1 MAHSDIGQ
9 LSTAKGGYEAQGPG
23 RGDLH
28 GDVGYLD
35 REHALSSTR
44 RTGKKEKIEQ
54 KEASPQ
60 TIVVEQWICFVLG
73 FACVAFGTWGTFM
86 KPGLDALSASIAWMG
101 SLYVPALRM
110 TAVACFGMGLVLLR
124 RGWTHL

>member
-9 LSTAKGGYEAQGPG
+9 LSAAKGGYEAQGPG
-23 RGDLH
+23 SLH
-28 GDVGYLD
+28 GEVGYLD
-35 REHALSSTR
+35 RNRALSSR
-44 RTGKKEKIEQ
+44 RRMRKREKTEH
-54 KEASPQ
+54 KGAPPK

-73 FACVAFGTWGTFM
+73 FACVVFGIWGTFM
-86 KPGLDALSASIAWMG
+86 KPGLDALSASIAWLG
-101 SLYVPALRM
+101 SLYLSAWRM